1 MYETKT
7 EKEKKVEELWKEF
20 SFTCK
25 EFLTNPEI
33 KEKDLTKFLK
43 RILKIERDIKNE
55 AKNTDKKS

>member
-1 MYETKT
+1 MYEQKT

-25 EFLTNPEI
+25 EFLINPEI

-43 RILKIERDIKNE
+43 KILRIEREIKNE
-55 AKNTDKKS
+55 ATNNERKD